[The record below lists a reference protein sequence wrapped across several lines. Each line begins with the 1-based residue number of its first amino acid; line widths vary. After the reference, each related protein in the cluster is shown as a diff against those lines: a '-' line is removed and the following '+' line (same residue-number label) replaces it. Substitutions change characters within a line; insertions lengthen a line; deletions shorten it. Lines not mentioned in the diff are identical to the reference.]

1 MTRLTKKEIVE
12 SVPQKGF
19 FGHPK
24 GLFTLFFTEFWE
36 RFSYYGMRAILVFYM
51 YYEVSQGGLGLSQ
64 PLALSIMSI
73 YGSLVYMSGIIGGW
87 LADRVFGTS
96 KAVFYGGIFIML
108 GHIALAI
115 PGNVAMFFVSMVLIV
130 IGTGLLKPNV
140 SSVVG
145 DIYAE
150 GDNRRDAGFSIFY
163 MGINMGGF
171 LSPLISG
178 ELMKTNFHLGFGV
191 AAVGMFAGLVIFIAT
206 KKKNLGLAGTQVQ
219 NPLAPEEKKLMFS
232 MSLVATTLLIIL
244 IVGSFLNTNL
254 HIGFSVTAVAI
265 LIGLITFIIVT
276 KKKLFSIF
284 SILAVILAAF
294 TALVLPKGWLTFD
307 SFIAIVGILGFLI
320 PTIYFIRMYRSPKT
334 NDVERSRIIAYIPLF
349 LASVMFWAIQEQ
361 GSTILALYADKRT
374 DLNFMGIQISPA
386 WFQSFNPLFI
396 IVFAPVFAWL
406 WVRLGNRQP
415 SIPQKFSFGLLFAGL
430 SFIVILL
437 PGYFGGTEALVNP
450 LWLVLSIFLVVLGE
464 LCLSPVGLS
473 ATTKLAPAAF
483 SAQTMSLWFLSNA
496 AAQALNAQLVKFYS
510 PATEMLY
517 FGIIGGTAIV
527 LSVLLFTISPIIQ
540 RFMKGVR

>member
-1 MTRLTKKEIVE
+1 LTKQEIVE

-51 YYEVSQGGLGLSQ
+51 YYEVSNGGLGLDRTV
-64 PLALSIMSI
+64 ALSIMSI

-87 LADRVFGTS
+87 LADRIFGTS

-115 PGNVAMFFVSMVLIV
+115 PGNITMFFISMVLIV

-140 SSVVG
+140 SNIVG
-145 DIYAE
+145 DIYPE
-150 GDNRRDAGFSIFY
+150 KDNRRDSGFSIFY
-163 MGINMGGF
+163 MGINMGAF
-171 LSPLISG
+171 ISPLIVG
-178 ELMKTNFHLGFGV
+178 ELMKTSFHLGFGV
-191 AAVGMFAGLVIFIAT
+191 AAVGMFFGLVMFVLT
-206 KKKNLGLAGTQVQ
+206 KKKNLGLAGTQVS
-219 NPLAPEEKKLMFS
+219 NPLEPTEKKRVFS
-232 MSLVATTLLIIL
+232 TFAIATVLI
-244 IVGSFLNTNL
+244 
-254 HIGFSVTAVAI
+254 AI
-265 LIGLITFIIVT
+265 LI
-276 KKKLFSIF
+276 
-284 SILAVILAAF
+284 AVGI
-294 TALVLPKGWLTFD
+294 PQGWLNFN

-320 PTIYFIRMYRSPKT
+320 PTAYFVVMYRSPKT
-334 NDVERSRIIAYIPLF
+334 TEVEQSRILAYIPLF
-349 LASVMFWAIQEQ
+349 LASVVFWAIAEQ
-361 GSTILALYADKRT
+361 GSTILAIYAAERT
-374 DLNFMGIQISPA
+374 DLNFMGLQISPA

-396 IVFAPVFAWL
+396 ITLAPMFAWL
-406 WVRLGNRQP
+406 WVKLGDRQP
-415 SIPQKFSFGLLFAGL
+415 NIPQKFSLGLLFAGL

-437 PGYFGGTEALVNP
+437 PGYFGGSEALVNP
-450 LWLVLSIFLVVLGE
+450 LWLVLSIFIVVLGE

-473 ATTKLAPAAF
+473 ATTKLAPQAF

-510 PATEMLY
+510 PETEMLY

-527 LSVLLFTISPIIQ
+527 LSFVLYSVSPIIL
-540 RFMKGVR
+540 RYMKGVR